1 MATTREISANEVY
14 MIANDSSNGS
24 DVRTLFCFRPRTG
37 TAGYYLDKMDL
48 VDTVKAQS
56 GTPPLLSYEGTIA
69 VNVSYNTTTHYLKKS
84 SAITTSGGVVS
95 GTNSSNQAV
104 SFKVDHILWIENDPN
119 SGNIAYG
126 VALVEEQ

>member
-14 MIANDSSNGS
+14 MIADDSSNGS
-24 DVRTLFCFRPRTG
+24 DVRTLFCFRPQRG
-37 TAGYYLDKMDL
+37 TAYQLDKMDL
-48 VDTVKAQS
+48 VQNVKAQS
-56 GTPPLLSYEGTIA
+56 GTPPQLVYEGTIA
-69 VNVSYNTTTHYLKKS
+69 TNVSFNTTTHYLKKS
-84 SAITTSGGVVS
+84 SAITTYGGVVS
-95 GTNSSNQAV
+95 GTNSSDQAV

>member
-14 MIANDSSNGS
+14 MIANDSANGS

-37 TAGYYLDKMDL
+37 TNYQLDKMDL
-48 VDTVKAQS
+48 VLNVKAQS
-56 GTPPLLSYEGTIA
+56 GTPPLLSYEGTISA
-69 VNVSYNTTTHYLKKS
+69 NASYSTTTHYLKKS
-84 SAITTSGGVVS
+84 AAITTAGGVVS
-95 GTNSSNQAV
+95 GTNSSDQAV

>member
-24 DVRTLFCFRPRTG
+24 DVRTLFCFRPRNG
-37 TAGYYLDKMDL
+37 TNYQLDKMDL
-48 VDTVKAQS
+48 VLNVKAQS
-56 GTPPLLSYEGTIA
+56 GTPPLLSYEGTISA
-69 VNVSYNTTTHYLKKS
+69 NASFNTTTHYLKKS
-84 SAITTSGGVVS
+84 SAITTAGGVVS